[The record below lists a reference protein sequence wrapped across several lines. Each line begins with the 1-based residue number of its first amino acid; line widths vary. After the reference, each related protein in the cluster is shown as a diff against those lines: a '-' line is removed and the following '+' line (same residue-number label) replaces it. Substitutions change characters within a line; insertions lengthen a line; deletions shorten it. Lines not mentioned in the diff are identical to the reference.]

1 MMGKVLGLFI
11 YIKSRLREPST
22 FASLAAVMAIFG
34 THVDQGIV
42 NDWLNTLT
50 LVFGG
55 LGFFVK
61 EAQPETIIK

>member
-1 MMGKVLGLFI
+1 MGKVLGLFI
-11 YIKSRLREPST
+11 YLKARLREPST

-34 THVDQGIV
+34 THLDQGV
-42 NDWLNTLT
+42 VTDWINTLT

-61 EAQPETIIK
+61 ECPPETVVK